1 MSWNLFDGQQ
11 SSDKM
16 KFAYLLTYLLTLSL
30 ALKHFHAILK
40 EERGGLRYRLQKHN
54 YSLSTRTFWWYLIAM
69 LWTLDR
75 LQHKL
80 IRLQRLVVLDFDK
93 NRTPL
98 QPFEKHLLT
107 YPAILSQSL
116 EKSFSFCCLF
126 GLFQQIFSGSI
137 ILFQGI
143 P

>member
-16 KFAYLLTYLLTLSL
+16 KFAYLLMYLLTLSL
-30 ALKHFHAILK
+30 TLKHFHAILK

-54 YSLSTRTFWWYLIAM
+54 YNLSTRTFWWYLIAM

-80 IRLQRLVVLDFDK
+80 IRLQRLVVVDFDK
-93 NRTPL
+93 NRAPL
-98 QPFEKHLLT
+98 QPFEKHLLFCINLLKNLFHSVAFLV
-107 YPAILSQSL
+107 Y
-116 EKSFSFCCLF
+116 FSRF
-126 GLFQQIFSGSI
+126 FSERI
-137 ILFQGI
+137 IIFQGV